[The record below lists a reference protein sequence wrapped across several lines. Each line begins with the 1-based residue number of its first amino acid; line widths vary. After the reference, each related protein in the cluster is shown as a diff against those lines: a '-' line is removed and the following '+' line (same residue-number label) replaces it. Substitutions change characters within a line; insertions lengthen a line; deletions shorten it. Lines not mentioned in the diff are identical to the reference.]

1 MLADITPGIK
11 LRGKPRA
18 LVQNNPVYN
27 RNEERICND
36 SRVEQRMKRLQGP
49 RKTIEQRSASNGI
62 RDGVQRRD
70 GEIEGDAPVCE
81 NGEVTK
87 RPLHVP
93 TSAEVVV
100 RTLPA
105 DDEESRDESVKADE
119 RASSEEKPG
128 IQEPARREAA
138 RWIPE
143 VAAEAEEV
151 LWSHRGRVVI
161 QVEMKEGYVGCQ
173 DLRALFLLLGD
184 PGAAAFFLGELA
196 IEPYLV
202 FPTAWLRLE
211 DVLPDWAVLP
221 GKAMTSN
228 CMD

>member
-1 MLADITPGIK
+1 MLADIAPGIE
-11 LRGKPRA
+11 LGGKPRP
-18 LVQNNPVYN
+18 LIQNNPVYN

-36 SRVEQRMKRLQGP
+36 SRVEQRMKRLQRS
-49 RKTIEQRSASNGI
+49 RKTIKQRSASDGI

-70 GEIEGDAPVCE
+70 GEVEGDAPVCQD
-81 NGEVTK
+81 GEVAK

-93 TSAEVVV
+93 APAEFLV

-105 DDEESRDESVKADE
+105 DDEESRNEGVKTDE
-119 RASSEEKPG
+119 RARGKEKPG
-128 IQEPARREAA
+128 IQEPTGREAA

-143 VAAEAEEV
+143 VAAEAKEV
-151 LWSHRGRVVI
+151 LWSHRGRVRGN
-161 QVEMKEGYVGCQ
+161 EGRGKEGYVGRQ

-202 FPTAWLRLE
+202 SPNGVAQIGGRFA
-211 DVLPDWAVLP
+211 
-221 GKAMTSN
+221 
-228 CMD
+228 